1 MRKQLHKFVL
11 SSIVFCCLIFPCAVM
26 LQEPSLA
33 IESATSSQMDLVT
46 NEVSVKDLDIDP
58 LNTEKVRK
66 SVVPDAKQEGKKVIG
81 LFLKTMMAV
90 AFCAVILYVILIFVK
105 KYYGSAFVSNDYEEL
120 EVLDLGTPTNKVEA
134 LKSFLNKTK

>member
-1 MRKQLHKFVL
+1 
-11 SSIVFCCLIFPCAVM
+11 M

-33 IESATSSQMDLVT
+33 VESATSSQMDLVT

-66 SVVPDAKQEGKKVIG
+66 SVVPDAKQEGKKVIR